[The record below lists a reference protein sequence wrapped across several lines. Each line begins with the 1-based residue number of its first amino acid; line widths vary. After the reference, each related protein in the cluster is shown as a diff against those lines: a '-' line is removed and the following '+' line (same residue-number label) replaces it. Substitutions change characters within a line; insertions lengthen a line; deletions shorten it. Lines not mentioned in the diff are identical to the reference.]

1 MLNAVSSETVD
12 VFDSAYVAELMQE
25 RNAFQQQL
33 ARIVEQK
40 QKRKSVEPRL
50 NEIYAIID
58 GLKNHP
64 MEYDDKL
71 VRQLIE
77 CVVVESKEQIKVIFV
92 GGLEIKESLPG
103 AC

>member
-1 MLNAVSSETVD
+1 
-12 VFDSAYVAELMQE
+12 MQE
-25 RNAFQQQL
+25 KNALQQQL

-40 QKRKSVEPRL
+40 QKRKNVESRL
-50 NEIYAIID
+50 DEIYAIID

-77 CVVVESKEQIKVIFV
+77 CVVVESKEMVKIVFI
-92 GGLEIKESLPG
+92 GGHEVREPLLYIR
-103 AC
+103 

>member
-12 VFDSAYVAELMQE
+12 TFDSTCVAELMQE
-25 RNAFQQQL
+25 RNSLQQQL
-33 ARIVEQK
+33 ASITAQKNKRKIVE
-40 QKRKSVEPRL
+40 SRL
-50 NEIYAIID
+50 EDIYAIMD

-77 CVVVESKEQIKVIFV
+77 CVVVESKEMVKIVFI
-92 GGLEIKESLPG
+92 GGHEVREPLLYIR
-103 AC
+103 